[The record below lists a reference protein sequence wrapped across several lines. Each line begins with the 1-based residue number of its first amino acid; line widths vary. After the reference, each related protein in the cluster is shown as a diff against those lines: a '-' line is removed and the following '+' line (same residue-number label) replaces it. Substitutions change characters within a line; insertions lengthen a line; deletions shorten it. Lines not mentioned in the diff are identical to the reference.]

1 MKEIV
6 VAGKNKGKL
15 KEFTV
20 LFDKLGIV
28 VRSLSEFPYIQEPE
42 ETGQTFME
50 NALLKARYYAKK
62 LSLPCVADDSG
73 IAVTALHGAPGVY
86 SARYAGSP
94 SNDQANN
101 ELLLKN
107 MQAIEERNCKFV
119 CALVLV
125 NAQGEVVAEASGE
138 CQGILLQEPLGD
150 NGFGY
155 DPLFYSLE
163 LNKSLAQADMQEKNS
178 ISHRGKALRILA
190 EKLSAEL

>member
-1 MKEIV
+1 MKEIII
-6 VAGKNKGKL
+6 ASKNKGKL

-73 IAVTALHGAPGVY
+73 IAVTALNGAPGVY

-94 SNDQANN
+94 ANDQANN
-101 ELLLKN
+101 ELLLKH
-107 MQAIEERNCKFV
+107 MQAIEERDCKFV

-125 NAQGEVVAEASGE
+125 NAQGEVIAEASGE

-155 DPLFYSLE
+155 DPLFYALE

-190 EKLSAEL
+190 EKLSAKL